1 MIDPITNQHGT
12 RNEPNTYKRGSQ
24 RIYYILCSN
33 GLTPFIKPCGL
44 LPFDFIKTSDHRGLY
59 IDIDLDPILK
69 DPLHQFINNKCRL
82 LRTNNRKYVTKDKIH
97 IMKYIQQHGP
107 FNRRY
112 II

>member
-59 IDIDLDPILK
+59 IDIDLDLILK
-69 DPLHQFINNKCRL
+69 IRY
-82 LRTNNRKYVTKDKIH
+82 TNSLTTNVDFYEQIIESMLPKT
-97 IMKYIQQHGP
+97 KYI
-107 FNRRY
+107 
-112 II
+112 